1 MTYYIVHMM
10 IMLWIF
16 INIALKTTEKYPT
29 WNHEKGY
36 LSASLA
42 FSQDCIQGQQVLSKS
57 EKYLLSSRVFSVL
70 YVECFSVSEYHK
82 KR

>member
-1 MTYYIVHMM
+1 MKMKCANNFHSIDDVLHCITYMM
-10 IMLWIF
+10 ILLWIF

-57 EKYLLSSRVFSVL
+57 EKIL
-70 YVECFSVSEYHK
+70 
-82 KR
+82 